1 MAASCA
7 VAATAVWA
15 AWRRSKQVGKLVQ
28 RADNGVE
35 LRFATID
42 DVDEILRLIKA
53 LAVVSAD
60 RYICRPAG
68 SVHAPSPPLF
78 SSLRSS
84 VVAVRSPGGC
94 GPIRLAILGL
104 GFSMVSRPPISHF
117 RASRPRASTA
127 RGAAVRK
134 GAGRSRDRR
143 GDARARRLRA
153 GAGVRVPAH
162 ALRRRRAAVRLRA
175 VLHVVLDVDGQVHVP
190 RGGELSILVYM
201 YIVYMYIYNAYICI
215 MHKYV

>member
-1 MAASCA
+1 MSKSSPVALVVAASCA

-28 RADNGVE
+28 RTDNGVE

-94 GPIRLAILGL
+94 GPIRLAILDL
-104 GFSMVSRPPISHF
+104 GFSWSRDHQSPTS
-117 RASRPRASTA
+117 APRAPA
-127 RGAAVRK
+127 RRPHAALQYEKEPDAVEID
-134 GAGRSRDRR
+134 AATLARDGFGPAPAFECLLTRCD
-143 GDARARRLRA
+143 GDARPC
-153 GAGVRVPAH
+153 GF
-162 ALRRRRAAVRLRA
+162 ALFFTSFSTWTGKCTYLEVASY
-175 VLHVVLDVDGQVHVP
+175 
-190 RGGELSILVYM
+190 LS
-201 YIVYMYIYNAYICI
+201 
-215 MHKYV
+215 